1 MNIYRVNDASFDEVA
16 GAQYDAI
23 FVASGYEQRC
33 TCVSKRL
40 NPKHF
45 RNVAILAFNALTD
58 SPERIEHD
66 GYLQSRWGTEQREL
80 SAEDESPLYDLLR
93 DLSARG
99 GHLTKILVDYS
110 SMSRLWYAAILNW
123 ARYASGSKELT
134 IDFAYAIGVYEEN
147 GPPMIIQDMLAV
159 PGCEGGAL
167 RLEKSV
173 AIFGLGFNGWASLC
187 VLERLEADLVYAF
200 LASPAADDRY
210 PAQVLEK
217 NQDFLEETKTHEKV
231 LKFPLRSVE
240 GSYRYLSE
248 LIAPHRG
255 EDIITLVPMG
265 PKPHVLA
272 SILVSMRFPEV
283 SCLRI
288 SAKRER
294 PENVAPTGEIMVTR
308 VIVRH

>member
-1 MNIYRVNDASFDEVA
+1 MNIYRVNDASFDEVTD
-16 GAQYDAI
+16 AQYDAI

-40 NPKHF
+40 NPGHF
-45 RNVAILAFNALTD
+45 RNVVLLAFNALTE
-58 SPERIEHD
+58 SPERREHD
-66 GYLQSRWGTEQREL
+66 EYLSSHWSTEQYEL
-80 SAEDESPLYDLLR
+80 GAGDESPLYELLR
-93 DLSARG
+93 DLSARDG
-99 GHLTKILVDYS
+99 NVTKILIDYS

-123 ARYASGSKELT
+123 ARYASGSKELM
-134 IDFAYAIGVYEEN
+134 IDFAYAIGEYEDDV
-147 GPPMIIQDMLAV
+147 PPMIIQDMLAV

-200 LASPAADDRY
+200 LASPAADDKY
-210 PAQVLEK
+210 PAQVLER

-288 SAKRER
+288 SARRER
-294 PENVAPTGEIMVTR
+294 PEKVSPTGEIMVTR
-308 VIVRH
+308 VIVRR